1 MCSKTSPNLTE
12 LCSLG
17 ASLCDICKTGF
28 SSASGYTACLRLDL
42 TVTISAELQLS
53 AQEFDLKK
61 QKFVDVVV
69 SLVQLHQNTVTVEY
83 DFRYL
88 SNYPLLVSCTVVMFS
103 SWLPIACINL
113 NSKSLFRTQ
122 LIAGGFSS
130 LNLGNIDID
139 ASSAALCA
147 RLKLEKVSQNIQ
159 VSSQTP
165 AVTSATPV
173 SANLSIICEPGK
185 FLSNNKCEPCD
196 RGSFSAGLSI
206 LHCDLC
212 PENYYSPVVAA
223 SACITCANGKESS
236 QGASQCYDQDY
247 QKEANLAAIIGG
259 VIGGLVGVIGSVV
272 SIYVCV
278 QQKNKP

>member
-1 MCSKTSPNLTE
+1 
-12 LCSLG
+12 
-17 ASLCDICKTGF
+17 
-28 SSASGYTACLRLDL
+28 LDL
-42 TVTISAELQLS
+42 TLTISAEFQLS
-53 AQEFDLKK
+53 AQEFDVKK

-83 DFRYL
+83 DFRYP
-88 SNYPLLVSCTVVMFS
+88 SNYPLHVSCTVIMFS
-103 SWLPIACINL
+103 SWLPMACINL

-130 LNLGNIDID
+130 KNLGDIDID
-139 ASSAALCA
+139 ASTAALCA
-147 RLKLEKVSQNIQ
+147 RLKIEKVSQNIQ

-165 AVTSATPV
+165 AVTSGSPVTPV

-196 RGSFSAGLSI
+196 RGSFSAGFSI

-223 SACITCANGKESS
+223 TSCITCANGKESS
-236 QGASQCYDQDY
+236 RGASQCYDQDY

-259 VIGGLVGVIGSVV
+259 VIGGLVGVIGLGV
-272 SIYVCV
+272 SIYMCV
-278 QQKNKP
+278 QQRNKT